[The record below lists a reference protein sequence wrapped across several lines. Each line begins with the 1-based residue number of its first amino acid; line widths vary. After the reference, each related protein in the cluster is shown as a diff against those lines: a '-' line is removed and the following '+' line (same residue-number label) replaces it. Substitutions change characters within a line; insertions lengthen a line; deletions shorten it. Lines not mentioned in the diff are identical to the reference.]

1 MRFAPLLA
9 VAVLASIPSAAFAQ
23 NSQCAALSSA
33 NNSRQTCDAAVDLTR
48 AYYPIAGLL
57 ISGGN
62 PLLGSGASMGGLGKF
77 ALSMRANAAHIVV
90 PDLAVGSG
98 NTVAQSDA
106 LLAPAPLLEGAIGL
120 FQGLPSGM
128 LSLDFLGSAQLVP
141 NEKLVSDIRVD
152 SGAPRI
158 GPISLGLGFGGRL
171 GLLGDHGALPGVSLS
186 VMRRSI
192 PRVGFGDL
200 AAGDDIAADVNL
212 TATNVRVVASKRW
225 AVFTLGAGIGWSKY
239 TGDAVAT
246 FRDGTSGLPQTI
258 SLHLD
263 QSRKVVFADAG
274 FDFKFLKIVGEIGH
288 QSGKDQQLITNFQG
302 FDDTKGTTFYSAGL
316 RFGF

>member
-1 MRFAPLLA
+1 MRFSPLLVAGVLTA
-9 VAVLASIPSAAFAQ
+9 VASPGFAQ

-33 NNSRQTCDAAVDLTR
+33 NDSRQTCDAAVDLTP
-48 AYYPIAGLL
+48 AYNPIAGLL

-77 ALSMRANAAHIVV
+77 ALSVRANAAHIIV
-90 PDLAVGSG
+90 PDLAVTSG
-98 NTVAQSDA
+98 NNVAQSDA

-120 FQGLPSGM
+120 FKGLPNGM

-152 SGAPRI
+152 SNAPRV

-171 GLLGDHGALPGVSLS
+171 GVLGDHGALPGLSVS
-186 VMRRSI
+186 VMRRAI
-192 PRVGFGDL
+192 PQVGFGDL

-212 TATNVRVVASKRW
+212 RATNIRVVASKRW
-225 AVFTLGAGIGWSKY
+225 AVLTLGAGAGWSKY
-239 TGDAVAT
+239 TGDAIAT

-263 QSRKVVFADAG
+263 QSRKVVFVDAG